1 MKCRTSAEFA
11 DRVLKTE
18 NQWKKENK
26 NANGS
31 GMMESSCGRANI
43 AMDVT
48 CTTGKIRYVI

>member
-18 NQWKKENK
+18 NQWKKK
-26 NANGS
+26 IKRQRIR
-31 GMMESSCGRANI
+31 MMESSCGRANI